1 MPQMRAMMPSPI
13 MAPEKMKR
21 PELSFCMQRA
31 ISGDWVAWKPE
42 TAPQAMVM
50 NSSGQS
56 GRSVG
61 CRLEKSIPVL

>member
-1 MPQMRAMMPSPI
+1 
-13 MAPEKMKR
+13 MKR

-31 ISGDWVAWKPE
+31 ISGDWVAWKPD

-50 NSSGQS
+50 KSSGQS
-56 GRSVG
+56 GSSVG